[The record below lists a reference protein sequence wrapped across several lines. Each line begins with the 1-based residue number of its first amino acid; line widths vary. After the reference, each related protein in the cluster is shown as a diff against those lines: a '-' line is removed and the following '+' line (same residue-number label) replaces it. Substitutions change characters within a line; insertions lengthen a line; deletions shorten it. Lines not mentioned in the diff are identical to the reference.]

1 MQSYGAIFI
10 MNPKPITNTTIMSL
24 KRAIDFKNSYVLALR
39 KRLVLIKK
47 DYSLKNE
54 YEKNEIEI
62 ITFQTLS
69 IIGHATRFIQEKKSE
84 LNIELNQFYSDLE
97 ELGKEYDTLIELAK
111 KKQSDDITLKHIL
124 YHTNWK
130 YVDDNIDEKIKLFK
144 NLKEIL
150 S

>member
-1 MQSYGAIFI
+1 MQPYGAIFI

-97 ELGKEYDTLIELAK
+97 ELYKEYDSLIELAK
-111 KKQSDDITLKHIL
+111 KRQSDDITIRHIL

-130 YVDDNIDEKIKLFK
+130 YIEDNIDEKIKLFK

>member
-1 MQSYGAIFI
+1 MQPYGAIFI
-10 MNPKPITNTTIMSL
+10 MNPKPITNTIIMSL

-47 DYSLKNE
+47 DYVLKNE

-97 ELGKEYDTLIELAK
+97 ELDKEYDTLIELAK

-130 YVDDNIDEKIKLFK
+130 YIEDNIDEKIKLFK

>member
-1 MQSYGAIFI
+1 MQPYGAIFI

-84 LNIELNQFYSDLE
+84 LNVELNQFYSDLE
-97 ELGKEYDTLIELAK
+97 ELYKEYDSLIESAK
-111 KKQSDDITLKHIL
+111 KRQSDDITIRHIL

-130 YVDDNIDEKIKLFK
+130 YIEDNIDEKIKLFK

>member
-1 MQSYGAIFI
+1 
-10 MNPKPITNTTIMSL
+10 MNHTPIKNTSVMSL
-24 KRAIDFKNSYVLALR
+24 KKAIDFKNSYILALR

-47 DYSLKNE
+47 DYSLKSE

-69 IIGHATRFIQEKKSE
+69 IIGHATRFIQEKKEE

-97 ELGKEYDTLIELAK
+97 ELDSEYEKIIELAK

-130 YVDDNIDEKIKLFK
+130 YIEDNIDEKIKLFK
-144 NLKEIL
+144 NLKDIL

>member
-1 MQSYGAIFI
+1 
-10 MNPKPITNTTIMSL
+10 MSL
-24 KRAIDFKNSYVLALR
+24 KKAIDFKNSYILALR

-47 DYSLKNE
+47 DYSLKSE

-69 IIGHATRFIQEKKSE
+69 IIGHATRFIQEKQEE

-97 ELGKEYDTLIELAK
+97 ELDLEYEKIIELAK

-130 YVDDNIDEKIKLFK
+130 YIEDNIDEKIKLFK
-144 NLKEIL
+144 NLKDIL

>member
-1 MQSYGAIFI
+1 MQPYGAIFI

-84 LNIELNQFYSDLE
+84 LIGF
-97 ELGKEYDTLIELAK
+97 GMK
-111 KKQSDDITLKHIL
+111 
-124 YHTNWK
+124 
-130 YVDDNIDEKIKLFK
+130 
-144 NLKEIL
+144 
-150 S
+150 

>member
-1 MQSYGAIFI
+1 
-10 MNPKPITNTTIMSL
+10 MNHTPIKNTSVMSL
-24 KRAIDFKNSYVLALR
+24 KKAIDFKNSYILALR

-47 DYSLKNE
+47 DYSLKSE

-69 IIGHATRFIQEKKSE
+69 IIGHATRFIQEKKEE

-97 ELGKEYDTLIELAK
+97 ELDSEYEKIIELAK

-124 YHTNWK
+124 YQTNWK
-130 YVDDNIDEKIKLFK
+130 YIEDNIDEKIKLFK
-144 NLKEIL
+144 NLKDIL